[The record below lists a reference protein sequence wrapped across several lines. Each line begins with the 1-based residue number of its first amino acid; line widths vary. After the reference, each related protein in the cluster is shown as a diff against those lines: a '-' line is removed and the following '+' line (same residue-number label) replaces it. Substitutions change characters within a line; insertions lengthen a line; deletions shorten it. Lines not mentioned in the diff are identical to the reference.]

1 MGWAA
6 ASKASAESCELCRR
20 RKSCTHELD
29 FVENPKGVIIQQ
41 TEVHRPARTIHAIA
55 AIERAGEQHVLRAD
69 EDGFTLRVDVPFAR
83 VFAAHEDDR
92 AVRVEPFERGVVG
105 VFSDKM
111 SEPLLYFLVRLLH
124 ECPHRQAIDEAAGPR
139 GVESRGLRVESR
151 LQYSIP
157 QPREDDGCGL
167 AEAGGDVDEA

>member
-1 MGWAA
+1 
-6 ASKASAESCELCRR
+6 
-20 RKSCTHELD
+20 
-29 FVENPKGVIIQQ
+29 
-41 TEVHRPARTIHAIA
+41 
-55 AIERAGEQHVLRAD
+55 
-69 EDGFTLRVDVPFAR
+69 
-83 VFAAHEDDR
+83 
-92 AVRVEPFERGVVG
+92 
-105 VFSDKM
+105 M

-167 AEAGGDVDEA
+167 AEAGGDVDEAGFTRAFGEATLVIVGFRLVGGTSEEGGVFDGVIHVASLFADFAFWLRAIP